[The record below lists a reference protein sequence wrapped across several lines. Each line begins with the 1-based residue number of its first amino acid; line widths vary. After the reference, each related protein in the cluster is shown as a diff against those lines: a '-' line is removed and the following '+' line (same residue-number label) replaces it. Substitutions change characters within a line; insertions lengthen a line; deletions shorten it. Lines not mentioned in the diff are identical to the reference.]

1 MKMIVTSIFVNDQE
15 RALKFYTETLGFIKK
30 NDVPLGEHRWLTV
43 VSPHD
48 EKGIELLL
56 EPNSHPAAKEYQKKI
71 YDDGIPATMFAV
83 DNVQEEYEKLAQ
95 KGVKFT
101 MKPTNVGEN
110 IIAIF
115 DDTVGNL
122 IQIIQQNH

>member
-1 MKMIVTSIFVNDQE
+1 M
-15 RALKFYTETLGFIKK
+15 
-30 NDVPLGEHRWLTV
+30 PLGEHRWLTV

-101 MKPTNVGEN
+101 MKQRNVGEN